1 VREAA
6 RNATPNMN
14 LSGRAFGTVVPG
26 NYGARSAHRRSRTN
40 HRPLRE
46 VRQATGLLQGCPGA
60 PAMWRHAMIRGNM
73 EGRMQSAWIAILGTV
88 GTVLSTFSMMPQV
101 WRTWRTRSAADIS
114 ASWLVIALASMV
126 IWIGYAFLIDAPA
139 IVLVNVLGFIQ
150 SGSILFIK
158 MRSRPAALQSR

>member
-1 VREAA
+1 
-6 RNATPNMN
+6 
-14 LSGRAFGTVVPG
+14 
-26 NYGARSAHRRSRTN
+26 
-40 HRPLRE
+40 
-46 VRQATGLLQGCPGA
+46 
-60 PAMWRHAMIRGNM
+60 
-73 EGRMQSAWIAILGTV
+73 MQSAWIAILGTV